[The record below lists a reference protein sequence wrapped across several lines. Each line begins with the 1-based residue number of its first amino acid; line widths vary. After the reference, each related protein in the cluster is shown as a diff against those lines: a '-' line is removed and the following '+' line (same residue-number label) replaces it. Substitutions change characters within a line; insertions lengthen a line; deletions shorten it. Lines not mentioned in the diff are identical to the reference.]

1 MRYKT
6 EFKIKA
12 NLKEVFAA
20 LHQYKIDRRPGELF
34 GTVLPSWLV
43 KIDFRVLT
51 SNTLG
56 LGAVYNWKFK
66 ILGIP
71 ILKFKE
77 KVVEWKEGKS
87 VAYQAIS
94 GWKMFF
100 RTELE
105 PSTEG
110 TLIKTEIDFSPMG
123 FVIFDWLFSP
133 VVKWG
138 LNKVYKRMESN
149 IEMAMRN
156 RNYKMR
162 DEEEKYYSW
171 LKKTAGILAPYYDTV
186 AIFISRI
193 RNKVVDFTN
202 ARNGSRILDVGTG
215 TGKQAF
221 AFAKKGYDVIGV
233 DLSEDMLN
241 VAYKKNKY
249 GNVKFE
255 VADATNLPFE
265 DNSFDV
271 SCVSFALHDMPSTI
285 REKALKEMA
294 RVTKPKGMLVIVDY
308 ALPKSKISKFLIY
321 HFVKLYEKYYP
332 EFIKSDLEALLRKS
346 GIEVKEE
353 LPVLLGAGRVL
364 KGIRID
370 DDGLRCELSYEYRHI
385 KR

>member
-1 MRYKT
+1 
-6 EFKIKA
+6 
-12 NLKEVFAA
+12 
-20 LHQYKIDRRPGELF
+20 
-34 GTVLPSWLV
+34 
-43 KIDFRVLT
+43 
-51 SNTLG
+51 
-56 LGAVYNWKFK
+56 
-66 ILGIP
+66 
-71 ILKFKE
+71 
-77 KVVEWKEGKS
+77 
-87 VAYQAIS
+87 
-94 GWKMFF
+94 
-100 RTELE
+100 
-105 PSTEG
+105 
-110 TLIKTEIDFSPMG
+110 
-123 FVIFDWLFSP
+123 
-133 VVKWG
+133 
-138 LNKVYKRMESN
+138 
-149 IEMAMRN
+149 MRN

-271 SCVSFALHDMPSTI
+271 SCVSFALHDMSSTI

-353 LPVLLGAGRVL
+353 LPVLL
-364 KGIRID
+364 
-370 DDGLRCELSYEYRHI
+370 ELEES
-385 KR
+385 